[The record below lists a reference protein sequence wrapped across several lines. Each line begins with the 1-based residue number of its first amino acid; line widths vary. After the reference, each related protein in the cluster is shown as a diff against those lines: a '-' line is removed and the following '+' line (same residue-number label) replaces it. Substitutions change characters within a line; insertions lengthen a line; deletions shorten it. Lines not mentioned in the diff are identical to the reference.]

1 MKPLNLKT
9 IPFATFFLLISQII
23 FAAVNLLVKIPYNIA
38 FHVFMTFFFGGLGLS
53 YVYRIF
59 MVNKYI
65 ENRKRMV
72 ISAILIS
79 GVLVAIVW
87 FYIMM
92 FLLFPDYLY
101 EYGIRSIY

>member
-1 MKPLNLKT
+1 
-9 IPFATFFLLISQII
+9 
-23 FAAVNLLVKIPYNIA
+23 
-38 FHVFMTFFFGGLGLS
+38 MTFFFGGLGLS

-79 GVLVAIVW
+79 GILVAIVW